1 MLKQEQILI
10 EDSPFINDKS
20 SYIDIDKAKRILC
33 EIANQIIDALNI
45 QSLASIKIRE
55 PNLFENKLGR
65 TNSQIVD
72 GKMISHIELAYE
84 VFVNV
89 YIDIEHS
96 NFENHIKSVS
106 TIWHEFYHVYDNE
119 NLFQYTMIPSDI
131 NRTELSYY
139 ICGKKYWSEFF
150 VNYKTFE
157 YYETEYKYDM
167 LADSYNLFKEVS
179 SHNNMHEAIPEY
191 QKYIYCLSTVLGYAC
206 NSNHNVLCDDTL
218 GQIKEQNF
226 VDSVKNQ
233 LLYILNHY
241 PTDLTY
247 SDLVKLGEIFYNAL
261 PFDESSINDFLD
273 FQKKISQISLY
284 Q

>member
-1 MLKQEQILI
+1 MFKQEQILI

-96 NFENHIKSVS
+96 NFEN
-106 TIWHEFYHVYDNE
+106 
-119 NLFQYTMIPSDI
+119 Q
-131 NRTELSYY
+131 SY
-139 ICGKKYWSEFF
+139 
-150 VNYKTFE
+150 
-157 YYETEYKYDM
+157 
-167 LADSYNLFKEVS
+167 
-179 SHNNMHEAIPEY
+179 
-191 QKYIYCLSTVLGYAC
+191 
-206 NSNHNVLCDDTL
+206 
-218 GQIKEQNF
+218 
-226 VDSVKNQ
+226 
-233 LLYILNHY
+233 
-241 PTDLTY
+241 
-247 SDLVKLGEIFYNAL
+247 
-261 PFDESSINDFLD
+261 
-273 FQKKISQISLY
+273 
-284 Q
+284 